1 MNSRG
6 WRVSSETWR
15 LRVNR
20 LFSLDISQPMTA
32 YAHGDQDSR
41 LLLIVSNTSL
51 DLVCSATLTMRSSS
65 SLDRWDTTMNQDPL
79 LSTQSWLLPPLIK
92 VKIQALLYM
101 RSMKKQCY
109 LSISQLTSSISLRLM
124 LTVYQSGKCTIT
136 SCKPTA
142 CQMPPLTL
150 LTSFLTAF

>member
-1 MNSRG
+1 MSSRG

-15 LRVNR
+15 LRVNK
-20 LFSLDISQPMTA
+20 LSSLVISQPMTA
-32 YAHGDQDSR
+32 YAHGALDSR

-51 DLVCSATLTMRSSS
+51 DSVYSVTLTMRSSS
-65 SLDRWDTTMNQDPL
+65 SQDQWDTTMNQGPL
-79 LSTQSWLLPPLIK
+79 LLTQSWLLPQPIK

-124 LTVYQSGKCTIT
+124 LTVYQSGKCTTT

-142 CQMPPLTL
+142 CQTPPLTP
-150 LTSFLTAF
+150 LTSFLTAS